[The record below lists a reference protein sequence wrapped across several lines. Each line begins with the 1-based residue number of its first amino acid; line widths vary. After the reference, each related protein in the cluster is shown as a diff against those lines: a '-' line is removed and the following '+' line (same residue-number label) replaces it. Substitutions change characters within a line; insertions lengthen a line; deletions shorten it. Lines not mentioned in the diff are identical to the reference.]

1 MSETK
6 ETREEWLAG
15 VLAIRENST
24 KERVERYLAEY
35 HNLKRGFVLRTIA
48 PLLELRGLK
57 SYFIDYDLRGLK
69 QNFYVY
75 CKLLMAAEQG
85 AEPCGDAFASYGS
98 FLYGLLSDSPEI
110 FEWLTHAELKDKDDV
125 KTPHFHWHQF
135 QLVLR
140 REDDALRETIAL
152 VAKKG
157 RKHDKALAQAGQDF
171 FSLLLKQDKEGLQA
185 LIENQAKIK
194 SVHELEGQFLA
205 GFAVVHAKL
214 CWYRGIEVQIQNPLV
229 PIELLP
235 VEPLDSYDVEYDF
248 LRPEWTPPP
257 PPGLLSKFKRLLS
270 RKE

>member
-1 MSETK
+1 MSELK
-6 ETREEWLAG
+6 ETREEWLTQVVNLQNDHSKEQLAKDVANYHQLKWG
-15 VLAIRENST
+15 CVLSSASYLP
-24 KERVERYLAEY
+24 RY
-35 HNLKRGFVLRTIA
+35 
-48 PLLELRGLK
+48 RGLK
-57 SYFIDYDLRGLK
+57 SFFVENDIHGLK
-69 QNFYVY
+69 QHFYVA
-75 CKLLMAAEQG
+75 CKLLIACQKEAETCDFPFSG
-85 AEPCGDAFASYGS
+85 YEP

-110 FEWLTHAELKDKDDV
+110 FDWLIHAELKDKDDV

-140 REDDALRETIAL
+140 RDDDALRETIAL

-194 SVHELEGQFLA
+194 SVNELEGQFLA

-214 CWYRGIEVQIQNPLV
+214 CWCRGIEVQIQNPLV
-229 PIELLP
+229 PMELLP